1 MELNSIIKGDTLS
14 EITDLAIELVLEKG
28 EKSSSR
34 NGNVTYL
41 NNVIIELTNP
51 KSRHLNLHGR
61 NNNIYAT
68 IGEIFW
74 IMSGSDKIDP
84 FLSFF
89 LPRAKDYSDD
99 GLTWRGGYGPRIY
112 MDNQLQ
118 NAIDVFKTDG
128 LDTRRSIISIYD
140 SGIDSGVET
149 KDLPCNNLIH
159 FLVSDG
165 KLNMNVVS
173 RSSDVIWGLFGINIA
188 EWTFLQEYV
197 AQMVGVPVG
206 VYTHF
211 TSNLH
216 IYDATNKQAQDVY
229 DTHKPYQKRSKF
241 VADKSCIFPEE
252 NVRGF
257 FTTLVELY
265 SREIRD
271 YSCAYYAECS
281 VDKIFNDYNVPTSG
295 NTLYNYAQLLS
306 CYISGKMGDPTTGFT
321 ANEYHQELVSC
332 IRDSKFTNFIQP

>member
-1 MELNSIIKGDTLS
+1 MLLNSVIKGDSLS
-14 EITDLAIELVLEKG
+14 EITNIAIERIIENG

-34 NGNVTYL
+34 NGDVTYL
-41 NNVIIELTNP
+41 NNVIVELTNP
-51 KSRHLNLHGR
+51 MSRHLNLQGR

-68 IGEIFW
+68 IGELFW
-74 IMSGSDKIDP
+74 IMSGTDVIDP

-99 GLTWRGGYGPRIY
+99 GATWRGGYGPRIY

-128 LDTRRSIISIYD
+128 LYTRRSIISIYD

-159 FLVSDG
+159 FLVCDG

-206 VYTHF
+206 TYTHF

-216 IYDATNKQAQDVY
+216 IYDATGKQANDVY
-229 DTHKPYQKRSKF
+229 G
-241 VADKSCIFPEE
+241 IFPQDLNDHIANRPCVFPEK
-252 NVRGF
+252 NVKSF
-257 FTTLVELY
+257 FTSLVALY
-265 SREIRD
+265 SREIKD
-271 YSCAYYAECS
+271 YSCAYYTECS
-281 VDKIFNDYNVPTSG
+281 IDKIFADYHVSTSG

-306 CYISGKMGDPTTGFT
+306 YYISGKMGDRSTGFNV
-321 ANEYHQELVSC
+321 NEYHQELASC
-332 IRDSKFTNFIQP
+332 IRDSKFTNFIT